1 MKQFE
6 FEKNTIILYVKKSPL
21 IIRAIFLIISIL
33 FFLLPISGMALAM
46 QNGSPLKIGY
56 LIGIG
61 LGGLLGFYIFR
72 IYLWNSFGKE
82 IIIFNNNE
90 VSYEADYRLFKDGKK
105 DKTFDVL
112 TYSITPIGYEE
123 ENLGL
128 LTIGV
133 DENIIE
139 SVVKLP
145 INQLEELIHKIENK
159 K

>member
-1 MKQFE
+1 M
-6 FEKNTIILYVKKSPL
+6 L
-21 IIRAIFLIISIL
+21 
-33 FFLLPISGMALAM
+33 
-46 QNGSPLKIGY
+46 NGAPLKIGY

-82 IIIFNNNE
+82 IIIFNKND
-90 VSYEADYRLFKDGKK
+90 VSYVADYRLFSDGEKNKK
-105 DKTFDVL
+105 FDTL

-128 LTIGV
+128 LTIGIE
-133 DENIIE
+133 DNKIE

-145 INQLEELIHKIENK
+145 INQLEELIKLIS
-159 K
+159 